1 MLALVE
7 REFVSIG
14 ASIGAGCEPCLTY
27 HVQAAAS
34 AGATR
39 AALLKAVEDAECVR
53 RSATGQVAALSRDL
67 IGLHA
72 EPPADCC
79 DTSDR
84 AKELAAIGAAVG
96 ANSMANLRKHLEAGQ
111 LVGLTARHANEAVQI
126 ARAVQRRAAEFTA
139 DEAARLLP
147 DATVAWSAPLPQRPA
162 AVVSSAVAAHD
173 VSPQVAA
180 PIAEDAC
187 GSDCGCGSA
196 VAAAAP
202 AAAATCGPD
211 CGCQSVRHVEVGA
224 VAAAAVSAGDGAC
237 VCG

>member
-34 AGATR
+34 AGVTP

-53 RSATGQVAALSRDL
+53 RSAAGQVAVLSRDL
-67 IGLHA
+67 IGLHG

-84 AKELAAIGAAVG
+84 AKELAAIGAAVA

-111 LVGLTARHANEAVQI
+111 LVGLTARDANEAVQI

-147 DATVAWSAPLPQRPA
+147 DATVGWSAPLSQQPA
-162 AVVSSAVAAHD
+162 AVVLPAVAAHA
-173 VSPQVAA
+173 VSSQVAA
-180 PIAEDAC
+180 PITDDAC
-187 GSDCGCGSA
+187 GRDCGCGSA
-196 VAAAAP
+196 VAAD
-202 AAAATCGPD
+202 AATCGPE
-211 CGCQSVRHVEVGA
+211 CGCQSVPHVEVGA
-224 VAAAAVSAGDGAC
+224 VAGAAVSAGDGAC
-237 VCG
+237 ACG

>member
-1 MLALVE
+1 MSK
-7 REFVSIG
+7 RNIIIG
-14 ASIGAGCEPCLTY
+14 
-27 HVQAAAS
+27 V
-34 AGATR
+34 
-39 AALLKAVEDAECVR
+39 VV
-53 RSATGQVAALSRDL
+53 VVVV
-67 IGLHA
+67 
-72 EPPADCC
+72 
-79 DTSDR
+79 
-84 AKELAAIGAAVG
+84 LAAIGAAVG

-111 LVGLTARHANEAVQI
+111 LVGLTAHHANEAVQI
-126 ARAVQRRAAEFTA
+126 ARAVQRRAAEYTA

-147 DATVAWSAPLPQRPA
+147 DATVTWSAPLPQRPA
-162 AVVSSAVAAHD
+162 AVVSSAVAAHG

-224 VAAAAVSAGDGAC
+224 VAGAAVSAGDGAC
-237 VCG
+237 ACG